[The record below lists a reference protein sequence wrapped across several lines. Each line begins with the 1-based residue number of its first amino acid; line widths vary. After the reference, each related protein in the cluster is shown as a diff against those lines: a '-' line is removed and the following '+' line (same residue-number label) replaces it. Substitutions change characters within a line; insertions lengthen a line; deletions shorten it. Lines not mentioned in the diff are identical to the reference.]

1 VLDRFP
7 LHGKSH
13 VSEGKLPISIAQPW
27 LGGLVGSVTASG
39 CHRPEFVGSNGHL
52 APPVPEFLEREYN
65 DRLTIDKGKL

>member
-1 VLDRFP
+1 VAVLDRFP

-52 APPVPEFLEREYN
+52 APRSHSSEREYN
-65 DRLTIDKGKL
+65 DDLTIR